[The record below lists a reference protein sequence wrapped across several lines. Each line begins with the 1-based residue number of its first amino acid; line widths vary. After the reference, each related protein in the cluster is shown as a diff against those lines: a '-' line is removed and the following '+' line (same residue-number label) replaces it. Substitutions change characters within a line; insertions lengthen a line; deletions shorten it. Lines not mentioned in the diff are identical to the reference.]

1 MSITTGYA
9 PQQLLTD
16 WAKTA
21 EIKTLTQ
28 LFERTA
34 NRVTSRQMLSSKV
47 NGQWTHQTYG
57 QVREKVDQLSYA
69 LMDLGV
75 GAEDRVA
82 QISGN
87 RPEWVVTDLGI
98 MFAGAVHVPVYPTLA
113 ANQMA
118 YIVNDAGARV
128 VLVAGQD
135 HLNKI
140 LSETSAMPTLQHVI
154 VYDKANFPETATV
167 KVWTLDEIL
176 KLGAEKKSAREAER
190 KNRLDGITAEHVA
203 SLVYTSGTT
212 GEPKGAMLM
221 HGNFV
226 SNAVTV
232 TPLMGIN
239 ETDVELSFLPLC
251 HVFERI
257 AYYALITVG
266 AHIFYAESIDTVAA
280 NLLEVNP
287 TLVPSVP
294 RLFEKIHA
302 KILDGVESGSG
313 LKKKI
318 FHWAISVGEAV
329 RVHREQKR
337 PMSVA
342 LAVAH
347 KLATK
352 LVFSKIHERTGGNIR
367 YFLSGGAPLRRDIAE
382 FFANVGLTICE
393 GYGLTETS
401 PVLTLNRP
409 ENVRFGSVGQALPH
423 VDVKIAEDGEI
434 IARGPNIMLGYFN
447 KPEETRAVI
456 DPDGWFHT
464 GDIGNIDKEGFLFI
478 TDRKK
483 EILVMSNGKNVAPQ
497 PIENLL
503 KSSPYVEQAMI
514 IGDNRNFISA
524 LVVPAFPQVEN
535 WAKGQGIAAK
545 GTALAGDPRVY
556 EFLTK
561 HVQDLCKDL
570 SQFERVKKIAL
581 VDHEFTQEAGELTP
595 TLKFKRRVILERYKD
610 KVEGIYE
617 S

>member
-9 PQQLLTD
+9 PQQVLSD
-16 WAKTA
+16 WARTA
-21 EIKTLTQ
+21 EIKTITQ

-34 NRVTSRQMLSSKV
+34 KRVPSRQALSAKV
-47 NGQWTHQTYG
+47 GSTWKHLTYREV
-57 QVREKVDQLSYA
+57 QEKVDQLSYA
-69 LMDLGV
+69 LMELGV

-82 QISGN
+82 QISPN
-87 RPEWVVTDLGI
+87 RPEWVITDLGA
-98 MFAGAVHVPVYPTLA
+98 MFAGGIHVPIYPTLA

-128 VLVAGQD
+128 VVVATQE
-135 HLNKI
+135 HLDKVM
-140 LSETSAMPTLQHVI
+140 SETAAMPTLQHVI
-154 VYDKANFPETATV
+154 VYDKFTAPSGSANV
-167 KVWTLDEIL
+167 KVWSFDDVL
-176 KLGAEKKSAREAER
+176 KLGADKKSAHDEER
-190 KNRLDGITAEHVA
+190 QKRLANITAEQVC

-232 TPLMGIN
+232 TPIMNIT
-239 ETDVELSFLPLC
+239 EQDVELSFLPLC

-266 AHIFYAESIDTVAA
+266 AHVYYAESIDTVAA
-280 NLLEVNP
+280 NLGEVHP
-287 TLVPSVP
+287 SLVPSVP

-318 FHWAISVGEAV
+318 FYWAISVGEAV
-329 RVHREQKR
+329 RRHKEQNQ

-342 LAVAH
+342 LAIAH
-347 KLATK
+347 KLAHK

-382 FFANVGLTICE
+382 FFSNVGLTICE

-401 PVLTLNRP
+401 PVLTLNPP
-409 ENVRFGSVGQALPH
+409 EKIKFGSVGKPIPH
-423 VDVKIAEDGEI
+423 VEIKIAEDGEI
-434 IARGPNIMLGYFN
+434 IARGPNIMRGYFN
-447 KPEETRAVI
+447 KPEDTRAVI
-456 DPDGWFHT
+456 DSDGWFHT
-464 GDIGNIDKEGFLFI
+464 GDIGHLDKDNYLFI

-503 KSSPYVEQAMI
+503 KSSPYIEQAMI

-524 LVVPAFPQVEN
+524 LVVPSFTQVEN

-545 GTALAGDPRVY
+545 GPALANEPKVLD
-556 EFLTK
+556 FLTK
-561 HVQDLCKDL
+561 HVEELCKDL
-570 SQFERVKKIAL
+570 SQYEKVKKIAL
-581 VDHEFTQEAGELTP
+581 VDREFSQDLGELTP
-595 TLKFKRRVILERYKD
+595 TLKFKRRVILDRFKD
-610 KVEGIYE
+610 KVEAIYA
-617 S
+617 